1 LSPPLLVPPNTITPE
16 ELQQSI
22 YALFEAKSVPVAE
35 IPKLCKIER
44 HLGVDEEKLQQLID
58 DGRVSLLDGTIK
70 QGAPIWAI
78 RVGLVRKEAK
88 EIKPKKKKG

>member
-1 LSPPLLVPPNTITPE
+1 
-16 ELQQSI
+16 
-22 YALFEAKSVPVAE
+22 
-35 IPKLCKIER
+35 
-44 HLGVDEEKLQQLID
+44 LQQLID